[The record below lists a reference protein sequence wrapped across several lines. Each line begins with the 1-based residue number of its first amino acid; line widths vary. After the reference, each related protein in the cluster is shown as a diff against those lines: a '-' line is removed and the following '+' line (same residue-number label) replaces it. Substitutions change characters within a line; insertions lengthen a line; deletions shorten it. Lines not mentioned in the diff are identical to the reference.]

1 MGNSIPNNSEKY
13 HNSYY
18 STIDDDEIK
27 RIRSNYKVVDVDWL
41 DIILVNSKIFD
52 DEYFVKLPKKKEI
65 INNMLELYL
74 NDKDECNKHIYKITD
89 YLCNEREKICICNTH
104 AEDFRKIYQGINYRQ
119 NTKFISWCK
128 KKNDKF

>member
-13 HNSYY
+13 HNSHY
-18 STIDDDEIK
+18 STIDDHEIK

-41 DIILVNSKIFD
+41 DIILVNSKMFD
-52 DEYFVKLPKKKEI
+52 DEYFVKLPKKKEV

-74 NDKDECNKHIYKITD
+74 NDKDEHNKHIYKITD

-104 AEDFRKIYQGINYRQ
+104 AEDFRKIYEGINYKENR
-119 NTKFISWCK
+119 KFISWAK
-128 KKNDKF
+128 KIKDNF